1 MIITRC
7 PNCHARFRV
16 TEGQTKLAGGQVRC
30 GACLKVFSAP
40 EHEVSSF
47 KPEPDTH
54 TETVTEP
61 RAAPNIIAPPSAQS
75 IIPAPAP
82 QPSEDAPPA
91 APPTPVAPPLTPQSA
106 MSTPAAVSPA
116 DASNPLGMALIAEP
130 LHLMSDDDERSP
142 IVTAF
147 MLLGCLLALAAL
159 LAQLLWF
166 ERASLAQQPQLHTV
180 YNILCQRVD
189 CSLDNTDAL
198 QLVLNHGLHIQP
210 HPRFADALKVSIV
223 LENTAPF
230 QQPWPALLL
239 RFTDIKGR
247 EVAQRTFQPD
257 EYLDTRTLSTRKMVP
272 GQPMQIELEIA
283 APGRRGVSYELTLV
297 PPAPAT

>member
-16 TEGQTKLAGGQVRC
+16 TEGQIKLAGGQVRC
-30 GACLKVFSAP
+30 GACLKVFSAT

-47 KPEPDTH
+47 KPEPEEQ
-54 TETVTEP
+54 TEAT
-61 RAAPNIIAPPSAQS
+61 APLQATQNIIAPPAAEP
-75 IIPAPAP
+75 IAPPPSP
-82 QPSEDAPPA
+82 QPVEDAPPVT
-91 APPTPVAPPLTPQSA
+91 PPTPVTPPLTAQPTR
-106 MSTPAAVSPA
+106 STPATAIPA
-116 DASNPLGMALIAEP
+116 EASNVLGVALIAEP
-130 LHLMSDDDERSP
+130 LHLIGDDDERSP

-147 MLLGCLLALAAL
+147 ILLGCLLALAVL

-166 ERASLAQQPQLHTV
+166 ERASLARQPQLHNV
-180 YNILCQRVD
+180 YNLLCQRVD

-198 QLVLNHGLHIQP
+198 QLILNHGLHIQP

-257 EYLDTRTLSTRKMVP
+257 EYLDTRTLSARKMMP